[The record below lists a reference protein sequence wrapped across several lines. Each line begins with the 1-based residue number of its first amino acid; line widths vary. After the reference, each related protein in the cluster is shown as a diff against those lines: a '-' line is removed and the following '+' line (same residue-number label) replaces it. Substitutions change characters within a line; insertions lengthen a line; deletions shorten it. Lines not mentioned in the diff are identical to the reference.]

1 MKPETKEACISILFG
16 ILGIGLGAWLCWL
29 SVTMIGACALDDYIG
44 LVAGTVVGAMG
55 VVLVMASAGL
65 VLWMVGELVEKGS
78 CDADG

>member
-16 ILGIGLGAWLCWL
+16 ILGIGLGAWLCVL
-29 SVTMIGACALDDYIG
+29 SVAMIGRCALGEFIG

-55 VVLVMASAGL
+55 VVLVMSSAGL